1 VAAEAIQALIQI
13 REPLMPTAYSMNIA
27 GAAALSAAL
36 SVLAGGCRAPGDSSP
51 AAAEPPESRS
61 ANGAGEATGS
71 RGGETVQ
78 GGAAG
83 APARVDPAPA
93 QLQAMMDRTRKHA
106 TVTAG
111 FANTMAAFAAPRV
124 IARAKSLPSREEV
137 LRCIDAYLEVITE
150 TKQSPQAE
158 GNQATINAGP
168 YALKLRD
175 LFAAWTP
182 ATTVPAAIQQNAR
195 DVLGALGIPEPPEG
209 WDLFEGD
216 AASSS
221 P

>member
-1 VAAEAIQALIQI
+1 
-13 REPLMPTAYSMNIA
+13 
-27 GAAALSAAL
+27 
-36 SVLAGGCRAPGDSSP
+36 
-51 AAAEPPESRS
+51 
-61 ANGAGEATGS
+61 
-71 RGGETVQ
+71 
-78 GGAAG
+78 
-83 APARVDPAPA
+83 
-93 QLQAMMDRTRKHA
+93 MMDRTRKHA

-137 LRCIDAYLEVITE
+137 RRCIDSYLEVIAE
-150 TKQSPQAE
+150 TKQSPRAE
-158 GNQATINAGP
+158 GNQATINAEP
-168 YALKLRD
+168 YAIKLRD
-175 LFAAWTP
+175 LVAAWTP